1 MSTEI
6 KKEIQLEIA
15 HVLFIDIVGYSKLA
29 VNEQRALIERLNDI
43 VRATDEFQAAE
54 TTGRLIKI
62 PTGDGMAL
70 VFYHSPEEPV
80 DCALEISRAVKDHT
94 ELRLRMGVH
103 SGPVSG
109 VIDLN
114 GKANV
119 AGAGIN
125 IAQRVMDCGDAGHI
139 LVSKRIAQDLEHYP
153 HWRPHLHDLGET
165 EVKHGIRLSIV
176 NLYTEELGNAAMP
189 DKVKATRV
197 TSAARERA
205 VRRRKVL
212 VVAALLVAAGA
223 IGFVMLRHKR
233 PLPTAGSAI
242 PEKSIAV
249 LPFENLSRDPDNAYF
264 ADGIQDEILTRLSK
278 IADLKVIS
286 RTSTQHYKSAPE
298 NITEIAQQL
307 GAAHILEGSVQ
318 KSGEAVR
325 VNVQL
330 IKAADDSH
338 LWADI
343 FDRKLT
349 DIFSVESDVAKAIA
363 DQLRAHLSG
372 PEEQVIAAKP
382 TDNPEAYD
390 AYLRGLAY
398 TNKPA
403 VMATDARKYLK
414 EAVELDPNFALA
426 WALLSYVDSNGYRT
440 LTLPAT
446 EATREE
452 ARQAAERALTLRP
465 NLGEGLFAKGY
476 YHYSCLKEYD
486 VATSYFEQAR
496 RLLPNNSLVP
506 QSLAFVC
513 RRRGQW
519 QQAEAYFNEAEQ
531 LDPRTTLVLTQHGL
545 TFSAVRRFPDAIR
558 KIDEVLNISPD
569 NKASVR
575 EKADIAQAEGDLPR
589 AAQLLSGQDVK
600 SWGFNDIVTRTS
612 QAIFERHP
620 AEIIPQL
627 KQILGEHG
635 PNLDV
640 DQTRFWLG
648 WAQEQSG
655 DHAAACQ
662 TWQEVVTK
670 LEVSVKAEPDS
681 TYLLDSLALT
691 SACLGDKNA
700 ALSYAR
706 RAMELV
712 PIEKDAL
719 SGPAELEIYARTAAL
734 TGDTDQAITALQK
747 LLSIPY
753 EGGLTKAAPLT
764 PALLRLDPMFD
775 SLRNDPRF
783 QKLVAPSAP
792 KSANK

>member
-1 MSTEI
+1 MPTEI

-70 VFYHSPEEPV
+70 VFYHSPEAPV
-80 DCALEISRAVKDHT
+80 DCALEISRALKDHP

-125 IAQRVMDCGDAGHI
+125 MAQRVMDCGDAGHI
-139 LVSKRIAQDLEHYP
+139 LVSKRVAQDLEHYP

-189 DKVKATRV
+189 EKVKATRV

-205 VRRRKVL
+205 IRRRKVL

-249 LPFENLSRDPDNAYF
+249 LPFENLSDDKSNAYF

-286 RTSTQHYKSAPE
+286 RTSTEHYKSAPE
-298 NITEIAQQL
+298 NLSDIGQQL
-307 GAAHILEGSVQ
+307 RVAHIVEGSVQ

-330 IKAADDSH
+330 INAANDSH
-338 LWADI
+338 LWAET
-343 FDRKLT
+343 FDRKLS
-349 DIFSVESDVAKAIA
+349 DIFSVESEVSNSIA
-363 DQLRAHLSG
+363 DQLQAKLTGQEAR
-372 PEEQVIAAKP
+372 VVAAKP
-382 TDNPEAYD
+382 TDNDGAYD

-403 VMATDARKYLK
+403 VMATEARKYLK
-414 EAVELDPNFALA
+414 QAVELDPNFALA

-440 LTLPAT
+440 LNLPPT

-519 QQAEAYFNEAEQ
+519 QQSEAYFNEAEQ
-531 LDPRTTLVLTQHGL
+531 LDPRNALVLTQHGL
-545 TFSAVRRFPDAIR
+545 LLSAVRRFPDAIR

-600 SWGFNDIVTRTS
+600 SWGSNDIVTHTS

-627 KQILGEHG
+627 KQVLGEHG

-655 DHAAACQ
+655 DHAAARQ
-662 TWQEVVTK
+662 TWQEVVSK
-670 LEVSVKAEPDS
+670 LEATAKAEPDS
-681 TYLLDSLALT
+681 NFLLDYLALT
-691 SACLGDKNA
+691 CACLGDKNA
-700 ALSYAR
+700 ALSYSR
-706 RAMELV
+706 RSMELV

-753 EGGLTKAAPLT
+753 EGGLTRAVPLT

-783 QKLVAPSAP
+783 QKLASTAPQATG
-792 KSANK
+792 K

>member
-15 HVLFIDIVGYSKLA
+15 HVLFIDTVGYSKLA

-70 VFYHSPEEPV
+70 VFYHSPEAPV
-80 DCALEISRAVKDHT
+80 DCALEISRALKDHP
-94 ELRLRMGVH
+94 ELPLRMGVH

-125 IAQRVMDCGDAGHI
+125 MAERVMDCGDAGHI
-139 LVSKRIAQDLEHYP
+139 LVSKRVAQDLEHYP

-189 DKVKATRV
+189 EKVKATRV

-223 IGFVMLRHKR
+223 TGFVMLRHKR

-286 RTSTQHYKSAPE
+286 RTSTEHYKSAPE
-298 NITEIAQQL
+298 NLSDIGQQL
-307 GAAHILEGSVQ
+307 RVAHIVEGSVQ
-318 KSGEAVR
+318 KSGDAVR

-330 IKAADDSH
+330 IKAANDSH
-338 LWADI
+338 LWAET

-349 DIFSVESDVAKAIA
+349 DIFSVESEVSNSIA
-363 DQLRAHLSG
+363 DQLQAKLTGQEAR
-372 PEEQVIAAKP
+372 VVAAKP
-382 TDNPEAYD
+382 TDNDGAYD

-414 EAVELDPNFALA
+414 EAVALDPNFALA

-519 QQAEAYFNEAEQ
+519 EQTEAYFNEAER
-531 LDPRTTLVLTQHGL
+531 LDPRNTLVLTQHGL
-545 TFSAVRRFPDAIR
+545 TLSAVRRFPDAIR
-558 KIDEVLNISPD
+558 KIDEVLNITPES
-569 NKASVR
+569 KASMR

-589 AAQLLSGQDVK
+589 AAQLVAGQDVK
-600 SWGFNDIVTRTS
+600 SWGSNDIVTHTS
-612 QAIFERHP
+612 QATFERHP
-620 AEIIPQL
+620 AQIIPQL
-627 KQILGEHG
+627 KQLLNEHG
-635 PNLDV
+635 PDLDV
-640 DQTRFWLG
+640 EQARFWLG

-655 DHAAACQ
+655 DHAAAQQ
-662 TWQEVVTK
+662 TWHEVVTK
-670 LEVSVKAEPDS
+670 LEVSVKVEPDS

-719 SGPAELEIYARTAAL
+719 SGPAELEFYARTAAL
-734 TGDTDQAITALQK
+734 TGETDQAITALQK

-764 PALLRLDPMFD
+764 PAMLRLDPMFD

-783 QKLVAPSAP
+783 QKLASTALQATG
-792 KSANK
+792 K

>member
-1 MSTEI
+1 MSIEI

-70 VFYHSPEEPV
+70 VFYHSPEAPV
-80 DCALEISRAVKDHT
+80 DCALE
-94 ELRLRMGVH
+94 RMGVH

-125 IAQRVMDCGDAGHI
+125 MAQRVMDCGDAGHI
-139 LVSKRIAQDLEHYP
+139 LVSKRVAQDLEHYP

-165 EVKHGIRLSIV
+165 EVKHGIQLSIV

-189 DKVKATRV
+189 EKVKATRV

-205 VRRRKVL
+205 IRRRKVL

-264 ADGIQDEILTRLSK
+264 AEGIQDEILTRLSK

-286 RTSTQHYKSAPE
+286 RTSTQHYKSAPD
-298 NITEIAQQL
+298 NVPEIAQQL

-486 VATSYFEQAR
+486 AATSYFEQAR

-519 QQAEAYFNEAEQ
+519 QQSEAYFNEAEQ
-531 LDPRTTLVLTQHGL
+531 LDPRNTLVLTQHGL
-545 TFSAVRRFPDAIR
+545 TLSAVRRFPDAIR
-558 KIDEVLNISPD
+558 KIDEVLNITPES
-569 NKASVR
+569 KASMR

-589 AAQLLSGQDVK
+589 AAQLLAGQDVK
-600 SWGFNDIVTRTS
+600 SWGNNDIVTHTS
-612 QAIFERHP
+612 QAIFERYP

-627 KQILGEHG
+627 KQVLDEHG
-635 PNLDV
+635 PDLDV
-640 DQTRFWLG
+640 EQARFWLG

-655 DHAAACQ
+655 DHTAARQ
-662 TWQEVVTK
+662 TWHEVVTK
-670 LEVSVKAEPDS
+670 LEVSVKAEPNS
-681 TYLLDSLALT
+681 SYFLDSLALT
-691 SACLGDKNA
+691 SACLGDKKA

-719 SGPAELEIYARTAAL
+719 SGPAELEIFARTAAL
-734 TGDTDQAITALQK
+734 TGETDQAITALQK

-753 EGGLTKAAPLT
+753 EGGLTRAVPLT

-783 QKLVAPSAP
+783 QKLASTAPQATG
-792 KSANK
+792 K

>member
-29 VNEQRALIERLNDI
+29 VNEQRALIEGLNDI

-54 TTGRLIKI
+54 TTGRLIKV

-70 VFYHSPEEPV
+70 VFYHSPEAPV
-80 DCALEISRAVKDHT
+80 DCALEISRALKNHP

-114 GKANV
+114 GKTNV

-125 IAQRVMDCGDAGHI
+125 MAQRVMDCGDAGRI
-139 LVSKRIAQDLEHYP
+139 LVPKRVAQDLEHYP

-189 DKVKATRV
+189 EKVKAARV

-212 VVAALLVAAGA
+212 VIAALLVAAGA
-223 IGFVMLRHKR
+223 ICFVMLRHKR

-249 LPFENLSRDPDNAYF
+249 LPFENLSDDKSNAYF

-286 RTSTQHYKSAPE
+286 RTSTEHYKSAPE
-298 NITEIAQQL
+298 NLSDIGQQL
-307 GAAHILEGSVQ
+307 RVAHIVEGSVQ

-330 IKAADDSH
+330 IKAANDSH
-338 LWADI
+338 LWAET

-349 DIFSVESDVAKAIA
+349 DIFSVESEVSNSIA
-363 DQLRAHLSG
+363 DQLQAKLTGQEAR
-372 PEEQVIAAKP
+372 VVAAKP
-382 TDNPEAYD
+382 TDNDGAYD

-403 VMATDARKYLK
+403 VMATEARKYLK

-440 LTLPAT
+440 LNLPPT

-452 ARQAAERALTLRP
+452 ARQGAERALTLRP

-519 QQAEAYFNEAEQ
+519 QQSEAYFNEAER
-531 LDPRTTLVLTQHGL
+531 LDPRNTLVLTQHGL
-545 TFSAVRRFPDAIR
+545 TLSAVRRFPGAIR

-569 NKASVR
+569 NKASMR

-589 AAQLLSGQDVK
+589 AAQLLAGQDVK
-600 SWGFNDIVTRTS
+600 SWGSNDIVTHTS

-627 KQILGEHG
+627 KQVLGEHG

-640 DQTRFWLG
+640 DQTCFWLA
-648 WAQEQSG
+648 WAQERSG
-655 DHAAACQ
+655 DHAAARQ
-662 TWQEVVTK
+662 TWQEVVSK
-670 LEVSVKAEPDS
+670 LAATAKAEPDS
-681 TYLLDSLALT
+681 FFLLDYLALT

-700 ALSYAR
+700 ALSHAR

-753 EGGLTKAAPLT
+753 EGGLTRAVPLT

-783 QKLVAPSAP
+783 QKLASTAPDATG
-792 KSANK
+792 K